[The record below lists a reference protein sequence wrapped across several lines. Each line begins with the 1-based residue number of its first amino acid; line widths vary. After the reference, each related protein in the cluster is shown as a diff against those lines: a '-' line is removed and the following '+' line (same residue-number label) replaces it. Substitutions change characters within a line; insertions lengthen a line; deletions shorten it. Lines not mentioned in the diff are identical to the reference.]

1 MLKVVLFKSEE
12 RFDAFAKKLTEFNI
26 TYDIL
31 DFCDN
36 SWLKY
41 DFNSADIVIYY
52 PSFKFSSNHPQ
63 ALYEVYD
70 NLMHIKMLNPAIRMY
85 PDPKIIHFYN
95 DKYKQYLYLNSMKY
109 PMPETYPL
117 YSETSLDL
125 VEKQLGFPMIL
136 KNRYGAGGDNVFQVS
151 SRKELEKF
159 YNLSRM
165 NFFSFTAFNHLFSMF
180 TKRIFLYHL
189 IKEKKMNY
197 PFLAVPL
204 LAQKFIAHDRD
215 IKTVV
220 GNLKVVEA
228 HWRLKAKDDMW
239 KMNIDG
245 GGIGQWSKIPS
256 DVIAISEKLAR
267 GLNVS
272 WLNIDFIKGDNGY
285 MITEFSPVWHHYAYK
300 EKPSFVYKDDYNI
313 DTPLE
318 KALDLERIIVESMI
332 YADRETIV

>member
-1 MLKVVLFKSEE
+1 MPKAVLFKSEE
-12 RFDAFAKKLTEFNI
+12 RFDAFAKKLAEYNI
-26 TYDIL
+26 AFDVL
-31 DFCDN
+31 DFGDN
-36 SWLKY
+36 SWLEY
-41 DFNSADIVIYY
+41 DFSSADILIYY
-52 PSFKFSSNHPQ
+52 PTFKFSSNHPL

-70 NLMHIKMLNPAIRMY
+70 NLMHIKMLNPSIRMY

-95 DKYKQYLYLNSMKY
+95 DKYKQYLYLNSKKH

-117 YSETSLDL
+117 YSSESLDL
-125 VEKQLGFPMIL
+125 AEIKLGFPMIL
-136 KNRYGAGGDNVFQVS
+136 KNRFGAGGDNVFQVN
-151 SRKELEKF
+151 SRKELEKY
-159 YNLSRM
+159 YNLSKM
-165 NFFSFTAFNHLFSMF
+165 DYFNLSAFSYLFSMF

-189 IKEKKMNY
+189 IKERKMNY

-220 GNLKVVEA
+220 GNHKVVEA
-228 HWRLKAKDDMW
+228 HWRLKAQDDMW

-256 DVIAISEKLAR
+256 EVIAISENLAK
-267 GLNVS
+267 GLDVS
-272 WLNIDFIKGDNGY
+272 WLNIDFIKGENGY

-313 DTPLE
+313 DMPLE
-318 KALDLERIIVESMI
+318 KALDLERIIIESMI
-332 YADRETIV
+332 